1 MAASRVQNARRNLAF
16 GMVNRAVAML
26 MPFLSRTALIYV
38 LGMEYAGLSTLFT
51 NVLQVLNLAD
61 LGIGTAIVYALYEP
75 VANDD
80 VDTIRALMN
89 YYRRVYRTIGCVIA
103 ILGLLLLPFLPHLIK
118 GEPPQ
123 DVNLTILYLVY
134 LANTVISYW
143 LFAYKQALP
152 TAMQRVDVVSNVN
165 TITNILLN
173 LAQVVAVLLFRNYY
187 AFLVVIPLC
196 TVLNNLLMSYYVDRT
211 YPGYKP
217 RGTISTELRASI
229 RKRVA
234 GLTIQRVCATTRNA
248 LDSVFLSAFIGLTI
262 TGIYNNYLLIMSAV
276 TSILGVVSTAILPT
290 VGNSIVTDTTEKN
303 YADMRMMNFVY
314 MVISGWC
321 AACLLCLYQPF
332 MRLWMGEQNMLGI
345 GVVVLLTLYFYGLK
359 LGDIISLYA
368 SGSGLWW
375 EMRWRAIAES
385 VANVVLNFVFVQIWG
400 VAGIVA
406 ATLVSLL
413 IFNFGFATSIVFKYY
428 FKNGKL
434 GEYFLDQLHY
444 FLMAAAVCFI
454 SYVVCSYLPDG
465 GILWLVARAV
475 VCGCVAA
482 AGFLVVNYPT
492 SMFKSAVSWA
502 MGILRPGSRE
512 G

>member
-1 MAASRVQNARRNLAF
+1 
-16 GMVNRAVAML
+16 
-26 MPFLSRTALIYV
+26 
-38 LGMEYAGLSTLFT
+38 
-51 NVLQVLNLAD
+51 
-61 LGIGTAIVYALYEP
+61 
-75 VANDD
+75 
-80 VDTIRALMN
+80 
-89 YYRRVYRTIGCVIA
+89 
-103 ILGLLLLPFLPHLIK
+103 
-118 GEPPQ
+118 
-123 DVNLTILYLVY
+123 
-134 LANTVISYW
+134 
-143 LFAYKQALP
+143 
-152 TAMQRVDVVSNVN
+152 
-165 TITNILLN
+165 
-173 LAQVVAVLLFRNYY
+173 
-187 AFLVVIPLC
+187 
-196 TVLNNLLMSYYVDRT
+196 
-211 YPGYKP
+211 
-217 RGTISTELRASI
+217 
-229 RKRVA
+229 
-234 GLTIQRVCATTRNA
+234 
-248 LDSVFLSAFIGLTI
+248 
-262 TGIYNNYLLIMSAV
+262 
-276 TSILGVVSTAILPT
+276 
-290 VGNSIVTDTTEKN
+290 
-303 YADMRMMNFVY
+303 
-314 MVISGWC
+314 
-321 AACLLCLYQPF
+321 
-332 MRLWMGEQNMLGI
+332 MGEQNMLGM